1 MIVNKTKLVNT
12 GKMLVYDAASAAADS
27 SVKLFMSDFVGY
39 NKADAIT
46 NIVVKACNNL
56 TTLDNLL
63 VEDEVDSTTKP
74 PDEKKDNNPK

>member
-27 SVKLFMSDFVGY
+27 SMKLFMSDFVGY

-63 VEDEVDSTTKP
+63 VEDVVESTTTP
-74 PDEKKDNNPK
+74 TEKKDNDPK